1 MKKYAIAID
10 GPAASGKSTAAK
22 GVAKALDFLYVD
34 TGAMYRAFT
43 LMMLNKGL
51 DPKSEEDARIILD
64 EVHIRED
71 RNGHVYLNG
80 EDVSERV
87 RAKDVTNNVSFA
99 CAHPCVREKLVEIQ
113 RDMAKDESVVMDGR
127 DIGTVVLK
135 DATLKVYQVASVE
148 SRALRRYKE
157 DIAKGREASLE
168 EIKEDLIRRDYIDS
182 HRETSPLCQAEDA
195 ILLDTSDMTIEEEI
209 DKIIE
214 LFQKKV
220 GA

>member
-51 DPKSEEDARIILD
+51 DPKSEEDARKILE

-87 RAKDVTNNVSFA
+87 RAKDVTSNVSFA